1 MCALLLSCPRGHFV
15 SALTWGG
22 ETGGVAEL
30 GDGQQRWR
38 LCWVPVQVRMRSRT
52 DVGGAG
58 GMLWKVER
66 GEGSAG
72 SGPGGGMGGGV
83 VAMTMTLV

>member
-1 MCALLLSCPRGHFV
+1 
-15 SALTWGG
+15 
-22 ETGGVAEL
+22 
-30 GDGQQRWR
+30 
-38 LCWVPVQVRMRSRT
+38 MRSRT

-72 SGPGGGMGGGV
+72 SGPGGGMGGMGGV